1 MKLSKKKKKNV
12 RDKLAA
18 NVNAID
24 TSGFVFKTKYTFKSD
39 LEKKILDTSGLV
51 KKQMKM
57 LKLLK

>member
-1 MKLSKKKKKNV
+1 MKLSKKNV
-12 RDKLAA
+12 RDKLTA

-39 LEKKILDTSGLV
+39 LEKKIPETSGLV
-51 KKQMKM
+51 KKQTKI